1 MIYLVMEIAWSTIT
15 HTTTTIKPKSRN
27 FLSNNYMINEII
39 KTSNLGKRVNKLTIV
54 SSLLLQAIPIAPWA
68 TAGSISSIERIEV
81 TCSVIF
87 KRLRPANA
95 NNVAWTTPSFS
106 FLKRV
111 WTLPRK
117 FSSTYNEDNP
127 KQIREILK
135 RQNWSQNAE
144 TSWEN

>member
-1 MIYLVMEIAWSTIT
+1 MDIRYD
-15 HTTTTIKPKSRN
+15 
-27 FLSNNYMINEII
+27 FLSDGNSLVNHYTYNNNN
-39 KTSNLGKRVNKLTIV
+39 KTQVPKFLEQQLHDQWNYQNKLTIV